1 MKKISTL
8 LLLTSLILGGCAS
21 NKVDEQVEQETNE
34 SNGDPFESVNRAFW
48 TLNWDYLDKY
58 LLRPA
63 AVTYTKYT
71 PGPVRKGL
79 LNAAQNLEEPASVL
93 SNLLQ
98 GKPEGSIVSLGRF
111 VINSTVGLLGTID
124 VANRIGL
131 ERREEELSETFGVWG
146 IPTGPYLMFPGL
158 GPTEFRSLAGDT
170 LDSLYFPL
178 ANLNIYVSIVRVGI
192 KALEARAGF
201 IDQEQLLNSS
211 LDPYALVREIYFQD
225 LEFRVKDGNVETP
238 EEDFELDEEFDEY
251 LEDFE

>member
-1 MKKISTL
+1 
-8 LLLTSLILGGCAS
+8 
-21 NKVDEQVEQETNE
+21 VDEQVEQETNQP
-34 SNGDPFESVNRAFW
+34 NGDPFEPVNRVFW

-63 AVTYTKYT
+63 SVTYTKYT
-71 PGPVRKGL
+71 PTPIRKGL
-79 LNAAQNLEEPASVL
+79 LNAAENLEEPASVV

-98 GKPEGSIVSLGRF
+98 GKPKGSLISLGRF
-111 VINSTVGLLGTID
+111 VVNSTIGLLGTID
-124 VANRIGL
+124 VANRIGWAKH
-131 ERREEELSETFGVWG
+131 EEELSETFGVWG

-178 ANLNIYVSIVRVGI
+178 ADLNIYVSVIRVGI
-192 KALEARAGF
+192 KALEARAGL
-201 IDQEQLLNSS
+201 IDQEQLLNNS

-251 LEDFE
+251 LEDLE